1 VVLKLL
7 ADIKKR
13 GLFLYRKVQF
23 MRSIFIGIILLLFLI
38 SCTSPEESKPDRP
51 NILFAIADD
60 ASFPHM
66 GAYGTDWVKTPAF
79 DRVAREGILFMNCYT
94 PNAKCAPSRSCIL
107 TGRNSWQLEEAA
119 NHWPL
124 FPQKFKTYAESLSEN
139 GYYVGYTAKGWG
151 PGIPGEIDGKK
162 RQLTGIPFNEHTQ
175 EAPAKYINPND
186 YSSNFKSFLESRPD
200 ETPFCFWYGSTEPH
214 RAYEFNAGIKYGEKA
229 IEQIKEVPP
238 FWPQADSIKV
248 DILDYAYEIEW
259 FDKHLQK
266 MLVFLE
272 EQGELDNT
280 LVVVTADNGMPFP
293 RVKGQVYEYSNHLP
307 LAIMWKDGINNAGR
321 TVEDFVNFI
330 DFAPTFLE
338 LAGVSETES
347 GMQAI
352 EGTSLTDIFY
362 SENDGQVNP
371 SRDFVLLGKEK
382 HDVGRPGDVGYPVRG
397 IIKDDFLY
405 LRNFKTDRWPA
416 GNPET
421 GYLNTDGSPTKTVIL
436 NDRRSRGESEYW
448 QMNFGRRVEEELY
461 NIEEDPYCLNNL
473 ALDPSYSE
481 IMNQLKLDMATRL
494 EAQEDPRM
502 AGNGDIFDSYLY
514 SNEADQNF
522 YERFMGGEDVHA
534 GWVNESDFEKESID

>member
-1 VVLKLL
+1 MKRIIIIFYL
-7 ADIKKR
+7 AH
-13 GLFLYRKVQF
+13 LFSYCHPPADPGNQ
-23 MRSIFIGIILLLFLI
+23 
-38 SCTSPEESKPDRP
+38 RP

-119 NHWPL
+119 NHWPF

-151 PGIPGEIDGKK
+151 PGIPGEINGKK
-162 RQLTGIPFNEHTQ
+162 RQLTGIPFNDHTL
-175 EAPAKYINPND
+175 EPPAKFINSND
-186 YSSNFKSFLESRPD
+186 YAANFKAFLESRPD
-200 ETPFCFWYGSTEPH
+200 DTPFCFWYGSTEPH
-214 RAYEFNAGIKYGEKA
+214 RAYEFNAGIKYGGKT

-238 FWPQADSIKV
+238 FWPEVDSIKV
-248 DILDYAYEIEW
+248 DILDYAFEIEW
-259 FDKHLQK
+259 FDLHLQK
-266 MLVFLE
+266 MLTFLE

-280 LVVVTADNGMPFP
+280 LIIVTADNGMPFP

-307 LAIMWKDGINNAGR
+307 LAIMWKDGVNNPGR
-321 TVEDFVNFI
+321 TVEDFFNFI

-338 LAGVSETES
+338 LAGISETGS

-352 EGTSLTDIFY
+352 EGTSLTDVLY
-362 SENDGQVNP
+362 SENEGQVNP
-371 SRDFVLLGKEK
+371 SRNFVLLGKEK

-397 IIKDDFLY
+397 IIKDGFLY

-436 NDRRSRGESEYW
+436 NDRRSKGQSEYW
-448 QMNFGRRVEEELY
+448 QLNFGRRIDEELY
-461 NIEEDPYCLNNL
+461 NIKEDPFCLNNL
-473 ALDPSYSE
+473 ALNPSYSE
-481 IMNQLKLDMATRL
+481 IMDQLKLDMASKL

-514 SNEADQNF
+514 SNKADQNF
-522 YERFMGGEDVHA
+522 YERFMAGEEVRA
-534 GWVNESDFEKESID
+534 GWVNESDFEKETLD

>member
-522 YERFMGGEDVHA
+522 YERFMAGEDVHA